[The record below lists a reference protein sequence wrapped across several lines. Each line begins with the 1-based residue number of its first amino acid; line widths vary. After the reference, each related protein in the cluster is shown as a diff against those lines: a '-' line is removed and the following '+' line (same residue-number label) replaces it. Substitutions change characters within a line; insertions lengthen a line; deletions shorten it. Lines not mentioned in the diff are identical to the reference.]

1 MKKINKKILFSSL
14 LFGTVA
20 IGTVAVAT
28 ACSDNKKTK
37 KTTNTGTIQP
47 GSSTGTTSKSLTQE
61 KVLRNE
67 IISEILNAKSKK
79 PDRDKM
85 WVNWW
90 NSSFEQARKLARE
103 MDKAVDLTKSS
114 NFKKL
119 IAEGKYKSTFSAQ
132 IEDIIAK
139 VKHDIKMYAESPFWK
154 KWRDEKKDCYYISK

>member
-1 MKKINKKILFSSL
+1 M

-37 KTTNTGTIQP
+37 KTINTGTTQP

-119 IAEGKYKSTFSAQ
+119 IADGKYKSTFSAQ
-132 IEDIIAK
+132 IEDIITK

-154 KWRDEKKDCYYISK
+154 KWRDEKRLLLH